1 MNKQTP
7 LQEKEFGLLI
17 LAYRKS
23 LQKRYSR
30 ENLNRFAEFNS
41 IDQATV
47 DKLTSYFLELLYP
60 ELEERIK
67 LDQAFDA
74 LASFVHS
81 PEKMWGL
88 LGSVGTIIFKFGK
101 QFFSAAKA
109 GVSALKSY
117 VTAHKFEAILYEQAK
132 ELIRNGKN
140 IEEEIYFNKLIANIP
155 KKDADDFRHQIVSLF
170 ATLSKKDLLE
180 KILEVMD
187 YVISKMKQKSETYT
201 QADIDGISLGK
212 GIITSGKDVFTELSQ
227 EKIQLILRGIDT
239 IEKDF
244 YERAL
249 KENKI

>member
-1 MNKQTP
+1 MNKINP
-7 LQEKEFGLLI
+7 LEEKEFGLLI
-17 LAYRKS
+17 IAYRKS

-30 ENLNRFAEFNS
+30 ENLNRFQEFTS

-60 ELEERIK
+60 ELEERVK
-67 LDQAFDA
+67 LDQAFAA

-117 VTAHKFEAILYEQAK
+117 ITAHKFESILYEHAK
-132 ELIRNGKN
+132 ELIKQGKN
-140 IEEEIYFNKLIANIP
+140 IEEEIYFNRLIASIP
-155 KKDADDFRHQIVSLF
+155 KKEADDFRHQIVSLF
-170 ATLSKKDLLE
+170 STLSRKDLLD

-187 YVISKMKQKSETYT
+187 YVIMKMKTKPETYT
-201 QADIDGISLGK
+201 EDDIGGISLGK
-212 GIITSGKDVFTELSQ
+212 GIIIRGKDVFTELSP
-227 EKIQLILRGIDT
+227 EKIQLILKGIDT

-244 YERAL
+244 YGRAL
-249 KENKI
+249 AENK

>member
-1 MNKQTP
+1 MNKINP
-7 LQEKEFGLLI
+7 LEEKEFGLLI

-23 LQKRYSR
+23 LQKRYSH
-30 ENLNRFAEFNS
+30 ENLNRFQEFTS

-60 ELEERIK
+60 ELEERVK
-67 LDQAFDA
+67 LDQAFAA

-117 VTAHKFEAILYEQAK
+117 ITAHKFESILYENAK
-132 ELIRNGKN
+132 ELIKQGKD
-140 IEEEIYFNKLIANIP
+140 IEEEIYFNRLIANIS
-155 KKDADDFRHQIVSLF
+155 KKEAEDFRHQIVSLF
-170 ATLSKKDLLE
+170 STLSRKDLLD

-187 YVISKMKQKSETYT
+187 YVILKMKGKPDTYT
-201 QADIDGISLGK
+201 EDDINGISLGK
-212 GIITSGKDVFTELSQ
+212 GIIIRGKDVFTELSQ
-227 EKIQLILRGIDT
+227 EKIQLILKGIDT

-249 KENKI
+249 AENK

>member
-1 MNKQTP
+1 MNP
-7 LQEKEFGLLI
+7 LEEKEFGLLI
-17 LAYRKS
+17 IAYRRS

-30 ENLNRFAEFNS
+30 ENLNRFQEFTS
-41 IDQATV
+41 IDQGTV
-47 DKLTSYFLELLYP
+47 DRLTSYFLELLYP

-67 LDQAFDA
+67 LDQAFAA

-88 LGSVGTIIFKFGK
+88 LGSIGTIIFKFGK

-117 VTAHKFEAILYEQAK
+117 VTAHKFESILYEHAK
-132 ELIRNGKN
+132 ELLKEGKD
-140 IEEEIYFNKLIANIP
+140 IEEEIYFNRLIASIP
-155 KKDADDFRHQIVSLF
+155 KKEADDFRHQIVSLF
-170 ATLSKKDLLE
+170 STLSRKDLLD

-187 YVISKMKQKSETYT
+187 YVIMKMKTKPETYT
-201 QADIDGISLGK
+201 EDDIGGISLGK
-212 GIITSGKDVFTELSQ
+212 GIIIRGKDVFTELSP
-227 EKIQLILRGIDT
+227 EKIQLILKGIDT

-249 KENKI
+249 DQNK

>member
-1 MNKQTP
+1 MDKLNH
-7 LQEKEFGLLI
+7 LEEKEFELLI

-30 ENLNRFAEFNS
+30 ENLNRFQEFKS

-60 ELEERIK
+60 ELKERKK
-67 LDQAFDA
+67 LDQAFEA

-88 LGSVGTIIFKFGK
+88 LGSVGTIVFKFGK

-117 VTAHKFEAILYEQAK
+117 ITAHKFESILYENAK
-132 ELIRNGKN
+132 KLIHEGKN
-140 IEEEIYFNKLIANIP
+140 IEDEIYFNRLIASIP
-155 KKDADDFRHQIVSLF
+155 QKEADDFRHQIVNLF
-170 ATLSKKDLLE
+170 ATLSKKDLLD

-187 YVISKMKQKSETYT
+187 YVISKMKLKSETYT
-201 QADIDGISLGK
+201 QADIEGISLGK
-212 GIITSGKDVFTELSQ
+212 GIIIRGKDVFTELDS
-227 EKIQLILRGIDT
+227 EKIQLILKGIDT

-244 YERAL
+244 YEKAL
-249 KENKI
+249 KENKK

>member
-1 MNKQTP
+1 MNKENH
-7 LQEKEFGLLI
+7 LEEKEFGLLI

-23 LQKRYSR
+23 LQKRYAR
-30 ENLNRFAEFNS
+30 ENLNRFQEFTS

-60 ELEERIK
+60 ELEERKK
-67 LDQAFDA
+67 LDRAFDA

-117 VTAHKFEAILYEQAK
+117 VTAHKFEAILYEHAK
-132 ELIRNGKN
+132 ELIQEGKN
-140 IEEEIYFNKLIANIP
+140 IEEEIYFNRLIASIP
-155 KKDADDFRHQIVSLF
+155 KKEADDFRHQIVSLF

-187 YVISKMKQKSETYT
+187 YVISKMKSKKDTYT
-201 QADIDGISLGK
+201 ETDIEGISLGK
-212 GIITSGKDVFTELSQ
+212 GIIIRGKDVFTELSA
-227 EKIQLILRGIDT
+227 EKIQLILKGIDT

-249 KENKI
+249 KENQK

>member
-1 MNKQTP
+1 MNKINP
-7 LQEKEFGLLI
+7 LEEKEFGLLI
-17 LAYRKS
+17 IAYRKS
-23 LQKRYSR
+23 LKKRYSR
-30 ENLNRFAEFNS
+30 ENLNRFKEFTS

-60 ELEERIK
+60 ELEERVK
-67 LDQAFDA
+67 LDEAFAA

-117 VTAHKFEAILYEQAK
+117 VTAHKFESILYEHAK
-132 ELIRNGKN
+132 ELIKQGKN
-140 IEEEIYFNKLIANIP
+140 IEEEIYFNRLIASIP
-155 KKDADDFRHQIVSLF
+155 KKEAEDFRHQIVSLF
-170 ATLSKKDLLE
+170 STLSKKDLLD

-187 YVISKMKQKSETYT
+187 YVILKMKGKPETYT
-201 QADIDGISLGK
+201 EDDINGISLGK
-212 GIITSGKDVFTELSQ
+212 GIIIRGKDVFTELSP
-227 EKIQLILRGIDT
+227 EKIQLILKGIDT

-249 KENKI
+249 AENK

>member
-1 MNKQTP
+1 MNKINP
-7 LQEKEFGLLI
+7 LEEKEFGLLI
-17 LAYRKS
+17 IAYRRS

-30 ENLNRFAEFNS
+30 ENLNRFQEFTS
-41 IDQATV
+41 IDQGTV
-47 DKLTSYFLELLYP
+47 DRLTSYFLELLYP

-67 LDQAFDA
+67 LDQAFAA

-88 LGSVGTIIFKFGK
+88 LGSIGTIIFKFGK

-117 VTAHKFEAILYEQAK
+117 VTAHKFESILYEHAK
-132 ELIRNGKN
+132 ELLKEGKD
-140 IEEEIYFNKLIANIP
+140 IEEEIYFNRLIASIP
-155 KKDADDFRHQIVSLF
+155 KKEADDFRHQIVSLF
-170 ATLSKKDLLE
+170 STLSRKDLLD

-187 YVISKMKQKSETYT
+187 YVIMKMKTKPETYT
-201 QADIDGISLGK
+201 ENDIGGISLGK
-212 GIITSGKDVFTELSQ
+212 GIIIRGKDVFTELSQ
-227 EKIQLILRGIDT
+227 EKIQLILKGIDT

-249 KENKI
+249 AENK

>member
-7 LQEKEFGLLI
+7 LKEREFGLLI

-30 ENLNRFAEFNS
+30 ENLNRFQEFTS

-47 DKLTSYFLELLYP
+47 DRLTSYFLELLYP

-81 PEKMWGL
+81 PDKMFGL

-117 VTAHKFEAILYEQAK
+117 VTAHKFEAILYDHAK
-132 ELIRNGKN
+132 KLIAEGKD
-140 IEEEIYFNKLIANIP
+140 IEEEIYFNRLIASIP
-155 KKDADDFRHQIVSLF
+155 QKEADDFRHQIVSLF
-170 ATLSKKDLLE
+170 ATLSKKELLA
-180 KILEVMD
+180 KILEVLD
-187 YVISKMKQKSETYT
+187 YVIGKMKLKPETYT
-201 QADIDGISLGK
+201 EADIDGISLGK
-212 GIITSGKDVFTELSQ
+212 GIIIRGKDVFTELSQ
-227 EKIQLILRGIDT
+227 EKIQLILKGIDT

-249 KENKI
+249 KENKT

>member
-1 MNKQTP
+1 MNKINP
-7 LQEKEFGLLI
+7 LEEKEFGLLI
-17 LAYRKS
+17 IAYRKS

-30 ENLNRFAEFNS
+30 ENLNRFQEFTS

-60 ELEERIK
+60 ELEERVK
-67 LDQAFDA
+67 LDQAFAA

-117 VTAHKFEAILYEQAK
+117 ITAHKFESILYEHAK
-132 ELIRNGKN
+132 ELIKQGKN
-140 IEEEIYFNKLIANIP
+140 IEEEIYFNRLIASIP
-155 KKDADDFRHQIVSLF
+155 KKEADDFRHQIVSLF
-170 ATLSKKDLLE
+170 STLSRKDLLD

-187 YVISKMKQKSETYT
+187 YVIMKMKTKPETYT
-201 QADIDGISLGK
+201 ENDIGGISLGK
-212 GIITSGKDVFTELSQ
+212 GIIIRGKDVFTELSQ
-227 EKIQLILRGIDT
+227 EKIQLILKGIDT

-249 KENKI
+249 AENK

>member
-1 MNKQTP
+1 MNKENH
-7 LQEKEFGLLI
+7 LEEKEFGLLI

-23 LQKRYSR
+23 LQKRYAR
-30 ENLNRFAEFNS
+30 ENLNRFQEFTS

-60 ELEERIK
+60 ELEERKK

-117 VTAHKFEAILYEQAK
+117 VTAHKFEAILYEHAK
-132 ELIRNGKN
+132 ELIQEGKN
-140 IEEEIYFNKLIANIP
+140 IEEEIYFNRLIASIP

-187 YVISKMKQKSETYT
+187 YVISKMKSKKDTYT
-201 QADIDGISLGK
+201 ETDIEGISLGK
-212 GIITSGKDVFTELSQ
+212 GIIIRGKDVFTELSP
-227 EKIQLILRGIDT
+227 EKIQLILKGIDT

-249 KENKI
+249 KENQK

>member
-1 MNKQTP
+1 MNKINP
-7 LQEKEFGLLI
+7 LEEKEFGLLI
-17 LAYRKS
+17 IAYRKS

-30 ENLNRFAEFNS
+30 ENLNRFQEFTS

-60 ELEERIK
+60 ELEERVK
-67 LDQAFDA
+67 LDQAFAA

-117 VTAHKFEAILYEQAK
+117 ITAHKFESILYEHAK
-132 ELIRNGKN
+132 ELIKQGKN
-140 IEEEIYFNKLIANIP
+140 IEEEIYFNRLIASIP
-155 KKDADDFRHQIVSLF
+155 KKEADDFRHQIVSLF
-170 ATLSKKDLLE
+170 STLSRKDLLD

-187 YVISKMKQKSETYT
+187 YVIMKMKTKPETYT
-201 QADIDGISLGK
+201 EDDIGGISLGK
-212 GIITSGKDVFTELSQ
+212 GIIIRGKDVFTELSP
-227 EKIQLILRGIDT
+227 EKIQLILKGIDT

-249 KENKI
+249 DQNK

>member
-1 MNKQTP
+1 MNKINP
-7 LQEKEFGLLI
+7 LEEKEFGLLI
-17 LAYRKS
+17 IAYRRS

-30 ENLNRFAEFNS
+30 ENLNRFQEFTS

-47 DKLTSYFLELLYP
+47 DRLTSYFLELLYP

-67 LDQAFDA
+67 LDQAFAA

-88 LGSVGTIIFKFGK
+88 LGSIGTIIFKFGK

-117 VTAHKFEAILYEQAK
+117 VTAHKFESILYEHAK
-132 ELIRNGKN
+132 ELLKEGKD
-140 IEEEIYFNKLIANIP
+140 IEEEIYFNRLIASIP
-155 KKDADDFRHQIVSLF
+155 KKEADDFRHQIVSLF
-170 ATLSKKDLLE
+170 STLSRKDLLD

-187 YVISKMKQKSETYT
+187 YVIMKMKTKPETYT
-201 QADIDGISLGK
+201 ENDIGGISLGK
-212 GIITSGKDVFTELSQ
+212 GIIIRGKDVFTELSQ
-227 EKIQLILRGIDT
+227 EKIQLILKGIDT

-249 KENKI
+249 AENK

>member
-30 ENLNRFAEFNS
+30 ENLNRFTEFTS

-47 DKLTSYFLELLYP
+47 DRLTSYFLELLYP

-109 GVSALKSY
+109 GVSALRSY

-132 ELIRNGKN
+132 GLIEEGKN
-140 IEEEIYFNKLIANIP
+140 IEEAIYFNKLIANIP
-155 KKDADDFRHQIVSLF
+155 KKDADEFRHQIVSLF
-170 ATLSKKDLLE
+170 ATLSKKDLLD

-212 GIITSGKDVFTELSQ
+212 GIIIRGKGVFTELSQ
-227 EKIQLILRGIDT
+227 EKIQLILKGIDT

-249 KENKI
+249 KENNK

>member
-1 MNKQTP
+1 MNP
-7 LQEKEFGLLI
+7 LEEKEFGLLI
-17 LAYRKS
+17 IAYRRS

-30 ENLNRFAEFNS
+30 ENLNRFQEFTS
-41 IDQATV
+41 IDQGTV
-47 DKLTSYFLELLYP
+47 DRLTSYFLELLYP

-67 LDQAFDA
+67 LDQAFAA

-88 LGSVGTIIFKFGK
+88 LGSIGTIIFKFGK

-117 VTAHKFEAILYEQAK
+117 VTAHKFESILYEHAK
-132 ELIRNGKN
+132 ELLKEGKD
-140 IEEEIYFNKLIANIP
+140 IEEEIYFNRLIASIP
-155 KKDADDFRHQIVSLF
+155 KKEADDFRHQIVSLF
-170 ATLSKKDLLE
+170 STLSRKDLLD

-187 YVISKMKQKSETYT
+187 YVIMKMKTKPETYT
-201 QADIDGISLGK
+201 ENDIGGISLGK
-212 GIITSGKDVFTELSQ
+212 GIIIRGKDVFTELSQ
-227 EKIQLILRGIDT
+227 EKIQLILKGIDT

-249 KENKI
+249 AENK